1 LTIPQDFLIIID
13 GIVVYWAGMNL
24 APHGKTKFLTIQHNT
39 KQREVTIML
48 QTRLRPSTQLRPLT
62 TAHLAQ
68 TMALIELSAVE
79 LEQKVQAELAQNP
92 ALEVKDTRRCP
103 ICEKQYSENGPCPRC
118 HPSQTP
124 QPDQPIIFVSP
135 RYDFTPSKSSED
147 TMQERDLQLA
157 LDDLPT
163 YVLKQIAPE
172 LPPEDRKIAAYILSN
187 LDEDGLLEVPVFE
200 VARYYHVPPSRVE
213 KVINLIQHADPIG
226 VGSPSPQDA
235 LLVQLDSLAEHQAI
249 PPKAAQAIEEGL
261 DLLSRHQYAGLARK
275 IEVSV
280 QQVESIAQFITDNL
294 NPFPGRAFWGDIRT
308 GQGDTPPVFHQP
320 DAIITPVDDSPDAP
334 LMVEVFS
341 PYAGILRIN
350 PLFRQAIQQVSEDN
364 TDKWKSDLGRAELLV
379 KCLQQRTTTIVRLM
393 RSLAVIQRN
402 FILHGDQHLTPQT
415 RANLAEAL
423 EVHES
428 TVSRAVSNKTVQ
440 MPNGHIIPLSK
451 FFDRS
456 LQVRTALKQIIDEEE
471 TPLSDNVI
479 SELLNEQGYSVARR
493 TVAKYRAMEG
503 ILPSHLRQSQCVPE
517 AA

>member
-1 LTIPQDFLIIID
+1 
-13 GIVVYWAGMNL
+13 
-24 APHGKTKFLTIQHNT
+24 
-39 KQREVTIML
+39 ML

-68 TMALIELSAVE
+68 TMALIELSSVE
-79 LEQKVQAELAQNP
+79 LEQKVQSELAQNP

-103 ICEKQYSENGPCPRC
+103 LCKRQYSENGPCPRC
-118 HPSQTP
+118 HPSQP
-124 QPDQPIIFVSP
+124 AQSDQPIIFVSP
-135 RYDFTPSKSSED
+135 RYDFMPRKSRED
-147 TMQERDLQLA
+147 QDQQRDMQLA

-213 KVINLIQHADPIG
+213 GVIDLIQHADPVG
-226 VGSPSPQDA
+226 VGSPSPMDA
-235 LLVQLDSLAEHQAI
+235 LLVQLQVLAEHQEI
-249 PPKAAQAIEEGL
+249 PAGAALAIEEGM
-261 DLLSRHQYAGLARK
+261 DLLSRHQYPELARK
-275 IEVSV
+275 IGLSI
-280 QQVESIAQFITDNL
+280 QQVEAIAQFISDNL

-308 GQGDTPPVFHQP
+308 GQSDTPPVYNQP
-320 DAIITPVDDSPDAP
+320 DAIITPMDDSHDSP

-341 PYAGILRIN
+341 PYAGILRVN
-350 PLFRQAIQQVSEDN
+350 PLFRQAIQEVSKDN
-364 TDKWKSDLGRAELLV
+364 TEQWKSDLGRAELLV

-393 RSLAVIQRN
+393 QKLAVLQRE

-415 RANLAEAL
+415 RANLAETL

-428 TVSRAVSNKTVQ
+428 TISRAVANKTVQ

-456 LQVRTALKQIIDEEE
+456 LQVRTALKQIIDEEK
-471 TPLSDNVI
+471 TPLSDSAI
-479 SELLNEQGYSVARR
+479 SELLDEQGFSVARR

-503 ILPSHLRQSQCVPE
+503 ILPSHLRQSQPVPE
-517 AA
+517 VA

>member
-1 LTIPQDFLIIID
+1 
-13 GIVVYWAGMNL
+13 
-24 APHGKTKFLTIQHNT
+24 
-39 KQREVTIML
+39 ML

-79 LEQKVQAELAQNP
+79 LEQKIQAELARNP
-92 ALEVKDTRRCP
+92 ALEVKDPRHCP
-103 ICEKQYSENGPCPRC
+103 ACDKQYSENGPCPRC
-118 HPSQTP
+118 HPAQQP

-135 RYDFTPSKSSED
+135 RYDFTPSNYNEDSS
-147 TMQERDLQLA
+147 QERDLQQA

-172 LPPEDRKIAAYILSN
+172 LPAEDRKIAAFILSN
-187 LDEDGLLEVPVFE
+187 LDEDGLLEVPIFE

-213 KVINLIQHADPIG
+213 TVIDLIQHADPIG
-226 VGSPSPQDA
+226 VGSPSPMEA
-235 LLVQLDSLAEHQAI
+235 LLVQLEVLAEHQNI
-249 PPKAAQAIEEGL
+249 PPQASIVIQEGL
-261 DLLSRHQYAGLARK
+261 DLLSRHQYPELARK
-275 IEVSV
+275 IGIPV
-280 QQVESIAQFITDNL
+280 QQVETIAQFITDNL

-308 GQGDTPPVFHQP
+308 GQSDTPPVFHQP

-341 PYAGILRIN
+341 PYAGILRVN
-350 PLFRQAIQQVSEDN
+350 PLFRQAIQQVAEDN
-364 TDKWKSDLGRAELLV
+364 TEQWKSDLGQAELLV

-393 RSLAVIQRN
+393 RRLAILQRD
-402 FILHGDQHLTPQT
+402 FILHGDQHLRPQT
-415 RANLAEAL
+415 RASLAEAL

-428 TVSRAVSNKTVQ
+428 TISRAVSNKTAQ

-456 LQVRTALKQIIDEEE
+456 LQVRTALKQIIDQEE
-471 TPLSDNVI
+471 TPLSDSVI
-479 SELLNEQGYSVARR
+479 SGILDEQGYSVARR

-503 ILPSHLRQSQCVPE
+503 ILPSHLRQSQCEAE

>member
-1 LTIPQDFLIIID
+1 
-13 GIVVYWAGMNL
+13 
-24 APHGKTKFLTIQHNT
+24 
-39 KQREVTIML
+39 
-48 QTRLRPSTQLRPLT
+48 
-62 TAHLAQ
+62 
-68 TMALIELSAVE
+68 MALIELTAVE

-92 ALEVKDTRRCP
+92 ALEVKDSRRCSV
-103 ICEKQYSENGPCPRC
+103 CGKQYSENGRCPRC
-118 HPSQTP
+118 HPAQTP
-124 QPDQPIIFVSP
+124 RPDQPIIFVSP
-135 RYDFTPSKSSED
+135 RYDFAPRKHNED
-147 TMQERDLQLA
+147 MANERDLQLA

-226 VGSPSPQDA
+226 VGSPSPQEA
-235 LLVQLDSLAEHQAI
+235 LLVQLDVLAEHQNVPSQASIAI
-249 PPKAAQAIEEGL
+249 QEGL
-261 DLLSRHQYAGLARK
+261 NLLSRHQYAELGRK
-275 IEVSV
+275 IDIPAH
-280 QQVESIAQFITDNL
+280 QVEAIAQFITDNL

-308 GQGDTPPVFHQP
+308 GQSETPPVFHQP
-320 DAIITPVDDSPDAP
+320 DAIITPVDDSPDTP

-341 PYAGILRIN
+341 PYAGILRVN
-350 PLFRQAIQQVSEDN
+350 PLFRQAIQQVAKDN
-364 TDKWKSDLGRAELLV
+364 ADQWKSDLGRAELLV

-393 RSLAVIQRN
+393 RRLAILQRN
-402 FILHGDQHLTPQT
+402 FILQGDQHLTPQT
-415 RANLAEAL
+415 RANLAETL

-428 TVSRAVSNKTVQ
+428 TISRAVSNKTVQ

-471 TPLSDNVI
+471 TPLSDSVI
-479 SELLNEQGYSVARR
+479 SELLDEQGYSVARR

-503 ILPSHLRQSQCVPE
+503 ILPSHLRQSQCVAE
-517 AA
+517 VT